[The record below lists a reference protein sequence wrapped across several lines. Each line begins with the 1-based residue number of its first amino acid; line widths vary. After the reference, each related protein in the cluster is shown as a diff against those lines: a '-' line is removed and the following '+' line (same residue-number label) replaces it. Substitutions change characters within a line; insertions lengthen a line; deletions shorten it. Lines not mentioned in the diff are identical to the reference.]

1 MTDPFR
7 PPVLVHNCRRSC
19 ENVGLVFLRPDIQD
33 EWDAFRN
40 QNNAGNRRGM
50 DDLLP
55 LCNFFSSVAAL
66 VQLDSVRPNDELS
79 SHVCPK

>member
-1 MTDPFR
+1 MTDTFC
-7 PPVLVHNCRRSC
+7 PPILVYYCCGSR

-33 EWDAFRN
+33 ERNAFGN
-40 QNNAGNRRGM
+40 QDNAGNRRGL

-55 LCNFFSSVAAL
+55 LCYLLPGLASM

-79 SHVCPK
+79 GHVCPK